1 MFKFFGIQDLQNAEI
16 LSQSEFLTRQIQ
28 FVGDSDTAGYC
39 INGTPDQNLWLTA
52 PTLWQ
57 YESCLSDYSGLLSA
71 YFNASSENLSISG
84 IGVYQN
90 NYHEHPWML
99 GDLTLPDYYNRTL
112 QSEPS
117 SFYEPSIAVP
127 DLVVYAVGGNDY
139 VSQGGNFPP
148 SDKFIT
154 ANINFFL

>member
-1 MFKFFGIQDLQNAEI
+1 
-16 LSQSEFLTRQIQ
+16 
-28 FVGDSDTAGYC
+28 
-39 INGTPDQNLWLTA
+39 
-52 PTLWQ
+52 
-57 YESCLSDYSGLLSA
+57 
-71 YFNASSENLSISG
+71 
-84 IGVYQN
+84 
-90 NYHEHPWML
+90 ML

-148 SDKFIT
+148 SDEFIT
-154 ANINFFL
+154 ANINFFLQILERAPNAQILAVCGMGDPVETESKPLNSRCLSCPFTEQAV